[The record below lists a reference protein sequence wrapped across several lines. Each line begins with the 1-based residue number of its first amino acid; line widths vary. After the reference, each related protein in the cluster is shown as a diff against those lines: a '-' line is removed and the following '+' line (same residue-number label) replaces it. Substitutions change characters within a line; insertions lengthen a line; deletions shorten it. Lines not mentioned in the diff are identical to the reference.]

1 MINKAKEYKTG
12 LFFRGAKN
20 YYKCDAL
27 VNSLI
32 QFLDSKGNIDKFV
45 IDAEYVSCMSA
56 SSSRILDFDRVKI
69 DVESGEIDCIVVKN
83 ITWVARNIFKVHEAL
98 NYFLENNVR
107 FISIEDNYDNLE
119 ELRKVAE

>member
-20 YYKCDAL
+20 YYKGDAL

-56 SSSRILDFDRVKI
+56 SCSSILDFDRVKI